1 MPAWF
6 FETKNREVRFIVRY
20 FAERDQ
26 SVVKLSWRGT
36 VKGKAQVFPGDEL
49 ADLTWS
55 DGNEEVLTAP
65 PKCRGAIEVANRR
78 IAYEELDKD
87 PSQWALRLTQRP

>member
-6 FETKNREVRFIVRY
+6 FEPKNREVRFIVRY
-20 FAERDQ
+20 FAQREQ
-26 SVVKLSWRGT
+26 HVVKISWREQVRGD
-36 VKGKAQVFPGDEL
+36 AQVNPGDEL

-65 PKCRGAIEVANRR
+65 ARCRGSVDVTNRR

-87 PSQWALRLTQRP
+87 PSQWALRLARLQ

>member
-1 MPAWF
+1 MPVWF
-6 FETKNREVRFIVRY
+6 FEPKNREVRFIVRY

-26 SVVKLSWRGT
+26 HVVKLSWRGM
-36 VKGKAQVFPGDEL
+36 VKGKGQVSPGDEL

-65 PKCRGAIEVANRR
+65 PKCRGAIEVVNRR
-78 IAYEELDKD
+78 IAYEALDKD
-87 PSQWALRLTQRP
+87 PSQWALRLTQRH

>member
-6 FETKNREVRFIVRY
+6 FEPKNREVRFSVRY

-26 SVVKLSWRGT
+26 HVVKISWREKA
-36 VKGKAQVFPGDEL
+36 KGGAQVNPGDKL

-55 DGNEEVLTAP
+55 DGNEEVLAAP
-65 PKCRGAIEVANRR
+65 SRCKGVVDVTNRR
-78 IAYEELDKD
+78 IAYEELDKY
-87 PSQWALRLTQRP
+87 PSQWALRLTQPQ